1 MQGIL
6 KVFPLND
13 FALIWA
19 ILCLPLMGAVM
30 NGVFGRRLGR
40 SAVTLM
46 ALTSIGVAFLASAFA
61 YWVLLHAG
69 APHQVQQVV
78 KLYVKGWDWM
88 SLSLPEDSGSIP
100 IEVAFSIDA
109 LSGTMALIVT
119 GVGFLIHLYS
129 TAYMARDP
137 GYHRF
142 FSYLNLFIFSMLVLI
157 LGDSLPVLFVGWEG
171 VGLCSYLLIGF
182 WFGEEKNALAARKA
196 FIANRVGDFGLLVA
210 MALLLYHSSGLDWTH
225 ISSSAS
231 RLLTPVDLALGV
243 GRPIGVALEWLGIR
257 YVSAASLVGISIF
270 LGCAG
275 KSAQIP
281 LYVWLPD
288 AMAGPTPVSALI
300 HAATMVTAGVYL
312 VCRMAPVFV
321 LSPAAMFTVAFV
333 GALTAVFA
341 ATIAFA
347 QRDIKKVLAYST
359 VSQLGF
365 MFLGVGVGAFT
376 AGFFHVL
383 THAFFKGCL
392 FLGAG
397 SVIHAM
403 HARIHDSD
411 AAQDMRYMG
420 GLRKHMPITFL
431 TFGSAWAAIVGF
443 PGTSGFFSKD
453 EILFKAYTSSIELPA
468 HSRRLWLGAQEV
480 TLAQWPSWGSTVLF
494 AMGVAGAV
502 MTAFYMTRLVV
513 GIFFG
518 GFRGWTVVSGALAAE
533 TGAGARDG
541 EDSEDSDQRHAEAHQ
556 GPAAGLALE
565 GDKPHESPWQMTLP
579 LVILGA
585 LSLAAGL
592 LNAPLLHI
600 TPLDRILS
608 PLYAPLEGVV
618 TRPDA
623 ALLEH
628 QLLFFGIFAFA
639 VGVGA
644 AIWVYVLRQGKP
656 AEAFARRFEGLYRLV
671 LDKWRID
678 ELYQETAIG
687 AVEILADMSVWADK
701 WIVDGIIAHVTAFA
715 VRAAG
720 EILRVFQTG
729 RVQAYA
735 SFVVVGLGGI
745 GLYLVT
751 PHAETSV
758 MGDAASGRYV
768 VSAAP
773 GLGYSYRWDE
783 NGDGKYDGRKFSESR
798 SIELRLSRAERR
810 QIKLQVVNAFG
821 RTAEETIVL
830 ERPPEDKSGRT
841 ARVDVYQDE
850 SGSLRGA
857 VGEPE
862 PSLPQPPTQVGGAR
876 PERKL
881 VESGVLAPTRGGRP

>member
-6 KVFPLND
+6 NVFPLND
-13 FALIWA
+13 FALIWG
-19 ILCLPLMGAVM
+19 ILLLPLMGAIV
-30 NGVFGRRLGR
+30 NGVFGKRLGR
-40 SAVTLM
+40 SAVSLM
-46 ALTSIGVAFLASAFA
+46 ALAAVGIAFLASGFA
-61 YWVLLHAG
+61 YWVILHAG
-69 APHQVQQVV
+69 EAGPAHAHQVV
-78 KLYVKGWDWM
+78 KLYAKGWDWM
-88 SLSLPEDSGSIP
+88 SLSLPQDAGSTV

-129 TAYMARDP
+129 TAYMAKDP

-142 FSYLNLFIFSMLVLI
+142 FAYLNLFIFSMLVLI

-182 WFGEEKNALAARKA
+182 WFGEEKNAQAGRKA
-196 FIANRVGDFGLLVA
+196 FITNRIGDFGLLVA
-210 MALLLYHSSGLDWTH
+210 MALLLYHGGALDWTG

-231 RLLTPVDLALGV
+231 RLLTPVDLAVGV
-243 GRPIGVALEWLGIR
+243 GRPIGVLLEWLGIR
-257 YVSAASLVGISIF
+257 YVSAASLIGIFAF

-321 LSPAAMFTVAFV
+321 LSPAAMFTVAFT

-365 MFLGVGVGAFT
+365 MFLGAGVGAFT

-383 THAFFKGCL
+383 THAFFKACL

-403 HARIHDSD
+403 HARIHDAD
-411 AAQDMRYMG
+411 ASQDMRYMG
-420 GLRKHMPITFL
+420 GLRKYMPVTFWS
-431 TFGSAWAAIVGF
+431 FVAAWAAIVGL

-468 HSRRLWLGAQEV
+468 NARTLRLGAQEI
-480 TLAQWPSWGSTVLF
+480 TLAQWPSWGSTALF

-502 MTAFYMTRLVV
+502 MTAFYMSRLVV
-513 GIFFG
+513 GIFLG
-518 GFRGWTVVSGALAAE
+518 SFRGWTVVEGAPFSASHAN
-533 TGAGARDG
+533 
-541 EDSEDSDQRHAEAHQ
+541 SSDPEAQAHDHAEHS
-556 GPAAGLALE
+556 GPVAGLELE
-565 GDKPHESPWQMTLP
+565 GKMPQESPWQMTLP
-579 LVILGA
+579 LVVLGA
-585 LSLAAGL
+585 FALGAGL
-592 LNAPLLHI
+592 FNAPLLKF
-600 TPLDRILS
+600 TPLEHLLG

-618 TRPDA
+618 TRPDSEV
-623 ALLEH
+623 LEH
-628 QLLFFGIFAFA
+628 QLLFFGIGAFC
-639 VGVGA
+639 VGVGTA
-644 AIWVYVLRQGKP
+644 YWVYVLERGKP
-656 AEAFARRFEGLYRLV
+656 AEQFASRFAGFYRLV

-678 ELYQETAIG
+678 EFYQETVIG
-687 AVEILADMSVWADK
+687 AVEILADMSLWVDA
-701 WIVDGIIAHVTAFA
+701 WIVDGILARVTAF
-715 VRAAG
+715 VVQSAG
-720 EILRVFQTG
+720 AILRLFQTG
-729 RVQAYA
+729 RVQTYA
-735 SFVVVGLGGI
+735 SFVVIGLVGI
-745 GLYLVT
+745 GIYLAT

-758 MGDAASGRYV
+758 TSDAESGRYL
-768 VSAAP
+768 VSATP

-783 NGDGKYDGRKFSESR
+783 NGDGKYDASSFGAQR
-798 SIELRLSRAERR
+798 SVELSLVRAERR

-821 RTAEETIVL
+821 RTAEQTIVV
-830 ERPPEDKSGRT
+830 ERPREDKSGAT
-841 ARVDVYQDE
+841 TRVDVYNDD
-850 SGSLRGA
+850 SGGVRGVVRKPGAAPANPVELPNRGA
-857 VGEPE
+857 PMQGREP
-862 PSLPQPPTQVGGAR
+862 
-876 PERKL
+876 
-881 VESGVLAPTRGGRP
+881 

>member
-6 KVFPLND
+6 KVLPLND

-19 ILCLPLMGAVM
+19 ILCLPLIGAVV

-46 ALTSIGVAFLASAFA
+46 ALTSVGVAFLASAFA
-61 YWVLLHAG
+61 YWVLLDASAQRHVQHA
-69 APHQVQQVV
+69 V

-88 SLSLPEDSGSIP
+88 NLSLPEDAGSIP

-119 GVGFLIHLYS
+119 GVGFLIHLFS

-182 WFGEEKNALAARKA
+182 WFSEEKNALAARKA

-210 MALLLYHSSGLDWTH
+210 MALLLYHSSGLDWTS
-225 ISSSAS
+225 ITSSAS
-231 RLLTPVDLALGV
+231 RLLVPVDLALGV
-243 GRPIGVALEWLGIR
+243 GRPIGVALEWLGLR
-257 YVSAASLVGISIF
+257 YVSAASLVGLFVF

-383 THAFFKGCL
+383 THAFFKACL

-420 GLRKHMPITFL
+420 GLRKHMPVTFL
-431 TFGSAWAAIVGF
+431 TFGAAWAAIVGL

-468 HSRRLWLGAQEV
+468 HSRKLWLGAHEI

-518 GFRGWTVVSGALAAE
+518 GFRGWTIVSGAVAVE
-533 TGAGARDG
+533 GQAGSSDG
-541 EDSEDSDQRHAEAHQ
+541 DDCQDGDGHAQSHH
-556 GPAAGLALE
+556 GPVAGPALE
-565 GDKPHESPWQMTLP
+565 GDKPHESPWQMTVP

-585 LSLAAGL
+585 LALVSGL

-600 TPLDRILS
+600 TPLEQVLA
-608 PLYAPLEGVV
+608 PLYESLEGVV
-618 TRPDA
+618 TRPDS

-644 AIWVYVLRQGKP
+644 AIWVYVLKQGKP
-656 AEAFARRFEGLYRLV
+656 AEGFAQRFEGLYRLV
-671 LDKWRID
+671 LEKWRID

-687 AVEILADMSVWADK
+687 AVEILADMAVWVDK
-701 WIVDGIIAHVTAFA
+701 WIVDGILAQVTAFA
-715 VRAAG
+715 VRASG
-720 EILRVFQTG
+720 EILRVLQTG
-729 RVQAYA
+729 RIQSYA
-735 SFVVVGLGGI
+735 SFVVVGLAGI
-745 GLYLVT
+745 GFYLVT

-758 MGDAASGRYV
+758 MGDAASGTYV

-773 GLGYSYRWDE
+773 GLGYSYRWDA
-783 NGDGKYDGRKFSESR
+783 NGDGKYDGDKFSER
-798 SIELRLSRAERR
+798 SSLELSLSRAERR
-810 QIKLQVVNAFG
+810 QIKLQVVNSFG
-821 RTAEETIVL
+821 RTAEETIVI

-841 ARVDVYQDE
+841 TRVDVYQED
-850 SGSLRGA
+850 SGGLRGVIA
-857 VGEPE
+857 KPDPVR
-862 PSLPQPPTQVGGAR
+862 PQPPSAADAAR
-876 PERKL
+876 PERHA
-881 VESGVLAPTRGGRP
+881 VAPDFAAPRQGGQP